1 MGLLLPLLGSVY
13 KQHTTMAAVRGG
25 TKLRSQVRQQ
35 SREMGL
41 GSNPFTIHPQGVND
55 LLKGPTSERLH
66 CFPQS
71 HSGSKSSAMSKQGL
85 FKSHLSGKSS
95 GECLLASHSVWFQVL
110 LYVQGGWWSK
120 TGSSALASQVSLGWI
135 CGSPISMTLVLWL
148 VWFW

>member
-1 MGLLLPLLGSVY
+1 MHRGRRLKNVFCLEFYRVKEDFSSEVAKGIFGSWGLLLPLPGSVY
-13 KQHTTMAAVRGG
+13 KQHTTMAAVHGG

-71 HSGSKSSAMSKQGL
+71 HSGSKSSAMS
-85 FKSHLSGKSS
+85 
-95 GECLLASHSVWFQVL
+95 
-110 LYVQGGWWSK
+110 
-120 TGSSALASQVSLGWI
+120 
-135 CGSPISMTLVLWL
+135 
-148 VWFW
+148 